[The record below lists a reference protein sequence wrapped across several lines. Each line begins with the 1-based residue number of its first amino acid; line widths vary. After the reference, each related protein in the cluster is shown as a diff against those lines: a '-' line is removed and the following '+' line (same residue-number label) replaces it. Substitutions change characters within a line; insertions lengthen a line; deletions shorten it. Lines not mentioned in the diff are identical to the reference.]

1 MISKPASII
10 CKFSPL
16 FHHAGIL
23 YTGVNKTLVMVNSK
37 HDGGR
42 DTEIISAVNEQ
53 EKDAEVYKKRTKGLL
68 F

>member
-1 MISKPASII
+1 
-10 CKFSPL
+10 
-16 FHHAGIL
+16 
-23 YTGVNKTLVMVNSK
+23 MVNSK

-53 EKDAEVYKKRTKGLL
+53 EKDGEVYKKRTKGLL